1 MFSLGSKHM
10 NVAIIAEKNIIN
22 SLGLYIFTAML
33 ATLKDNMKYKKKNK
47 PTSFNLR
54 FTEYDCNS
62 HCSKI
67 FDR

>member
-22 SLGLYIFTAML
+22 SLGFYIFTAML
-33 ATLKDNMKYKKKNK
+33 ATFKDNMKYKKNK
-47 PTSFNLR
+47 STLFNLR
-54 FTEYDCNS
+54 FAEYDCNS

>member
-33 ATLKDNMKYKKKNK
+33 ATFKDNMKYKKNK
-47 PTSFNLR
+47 PTLFNLR
-54 FTEYDCNS
+54 FAEYDCNS